1 MSKMTFYFVFILF
14 LFMACTRN
22 NKNHSVDDVIEIY
35 NNININTKT
44 IINENINDD
53 NQINTAFVEYYFDL
67 SDTLFYYY
75 YKRPNRPKNIE
86 NGMYFILEFNVSIRD
101 QPNLNG
107 EIIGQLNL
115 NDEIEVIEN
124 MRHALLFNEV
134 LQYWYKIKFKDIIG
148 YIWGGSIAFRDSDIN
163 YSIINFDID
172 KNGINDYFFYRIA
185 YEESYQSSE
194 VYYHFFN
201 VVTPDDIF
209 IYINNERINNQE
221 FINKYTNDVKKYW
234 NICFFRNENWASYD
248 KEAANVGAVELDIGN
263 GAAGDIFWI
272 YPNGRIEFISHYRP

>member
-14 LFMACTRN
+14 LIMACTRN

-44 IINENINDD
+44 IINENINND
-53 NQINTAFVEYYFDL
+53 NQINTAFVEYYFDI
-67 SDTLFYYY
+67 SDTLFYYDH
-75 YKRPNRPKNIE
+75 KRPNRPKNIE
-86 NGMYFILEFNVSIRD
+86 NGIYFILEFNVNIRD

-107 EIIGQLNL
+107 EVIGQLNL

-134 LQYWYKIKFKDIIG
+134 LQYWYKIKFKDIVG
-148 YIWGGSIAFRDSDIN
+148 YIWGGSIAFRDSDMN

-194 VYYHFFN
+194 CN
-201 VVTPDDIF
+201 
-209 IYINNERINNQE
+209 
-221 FINKYTNDVKKYW
+221 
-234 NICFFRNENWASYD
+234 A
-248 KEAANVGAVELDIGN
+248 
-263 GAAGDIFWI
+263 
-272 YPNGRIEFISHYRP
+272 